1 MRRCPVANYLG
12 SRGAAD
18 RCAGSWCN
26 LDYTLAEMW
35 GLTLERTGTLVAG
48 ASCCDFRVRVP
59 AHPEAPVGATPER
72 GLVMLAA

>member
-1 MRRCPVANYLG
+1 
-12 SRGAAD
+12 
-18 RCAGSWCN
+18 
-26 LDYTLAEMW
+26 MW

-59 AHPEAPVGATPER
+59 AHPEAPFGATPER